1 MTSVLAEYP
10 YSTLETLGFFVG
22 IPLAVALLVSLLVL
36 APGWTRNARRGGS
49 TSWSGEALW
58 IGNAAVGERPSILA
72 AESEDDRGGAS
83 ARW

>member
-1 MTSVLAEYP
+1 MTSVLAEST
-10 YSTLETLGFFVG
+10 YSTLEALGLFLG
-22 IPLAVALLVSLLVL
+22 IPLSVALVVSLLVL

-49 TSWSGEALW
+49 TTWSGEALW

-72 AESEDDRGGAS
+72 TESEDDRGGAS